1 MIIQLD
7 TINLPIVLSTKK
19 IFGVPVRWLL
29 FFYLGPSVEALRKL
43 LHEHPEINDKQTMI
57 VNFNAFA
64 PSSLDFFVYTFTHTT
79 NWVRYHE
86 IKHNVSLKI
95 LDIITAH
102 GAEMAFPSSTVY
114 LPDAATLGANQP
126 DPVERTPS

>member
-1 MIIQLD
+1 MNDRLILLDWTWCLAQTLMGLGWYFLTTQLQD
-7 TINLPIVLSTKK
+7 RRAQK
-19 IFGVPVRWLL
+19 
-29 FFYLGPSVEALRKL
+29 
-43 LHEHPEINDKQTMI
+43 
-57 VNFNAFA
+57 VNQC
-64 PSSLDFFVYTFTHTT
+64 
-79 NWVRYHE
+79 VRYHE

-102 GAEMAFPSSTVY
+102 GAEMAFPSSTVH